1 MRGAN
6 RQEMAMETINGQ
18 EEVRGKPR
26 IKSQWVSC
34 SVMVREKA
42 NEAQRWVSEEL
53 EMMEHCNTEDQRA
66 GQKVDG
72 SDDEVTQKRELSPK
86 DG

>member
-1 MRGAN
+1 MRGAK

-34 SVMVREKA
+34 GAMVREKA
-42 NEAQRWVSEEL
+42 NDAQRWVSEEL

>member
-1 MRGAN
+1 
-6 RQEMAMETINGQ
+6 
-18 EEVRGKPR
+18 
-26 IKSQWVSC
+26 
-34 SVMVREKA
+34 MVREKA
-42 NEAQRWVSEEL
+42 NDAQRWVSEEL
-53 EMMEHCNTEDQRA
+53 ETMEHCNTEDQRA